1 MTRDEVHDVL
11 VHEPFVPLRLHLEG
25 RKTFDIAFP
34 EMARLVYGGL
44 LVFIGMKRGT
54 RAAKSYKVF
63 GFESI
68 ERIESRA
75 SAGSRR
81 KRAS

>member
-11 VHEPFVPLRLHLEG
+11 TREPFVPLRLHLAG
-25 RKTFDIAFP
+25 RKTFDITFP
-34 EMARLVYGGL
+34 EMARLVRGGL
-44 LVFIGMKRGT
+44 LVFIGMKPGT
-54 RAAKSYKVF
+54 RQARSYDVF

-68 ERIESRA
+68 ERIEPRVI
-75 SAGSRR
+75 AGNRR